1 MTSFR
6 PNSLS
11 FLWASLTFVTAIMLL
26 SSFAAASL
34 VNNLTVNNSTG
45 TNLAYSV
52 QSSAFAVGA
61 VQYVDRSYTFAS
73 PEPSVL
79 LNQTYI
85 ETANGDKA
93 VLPGSSTFM
102 SFTLGQSATVYV
114 AHDNRVLVRP
124 TWLTANF
131 MDTGLTVMGGASTAV
146 PFEVFINSYPA
157 GATVTLG
164 SNIPANGNN
173 QNSMYTVIVVPTAT
187 DTSAPTAPSTLQ
199 TTCNSAIVV
208 GLNWNKSTD
217 NVGVAGYRIVRG
229 GNVIATVSGTVPDAT
244 LYYSDLTVAASTAYS
259 YVVKAFDAAGNSTS
273 SATLPVTTP
282 AVSALG
288 DAPYCSSTKI
298 ASVAFQFNGF
308 TEDVSVGADNPPNGD
323 GSDLWPMT
331 WANDGNTY
339 AFFGDGWGLCG
350 QLDTGSTEAADKT
363 SFGIAKLTG
372 PSDVANGQ
380 CSTRFSNV
388 YGGYHSS
395 HPYSSSQLQGK
406 ASSIIAIGSNFYAIG
421 GIWPSGGGTGGAPNH
436 YEIVHSDGNPYTWQ
450 TNGPNWEFCAADA
463 NGNPTSGAFCPSS
476 FVNYGKAVANPDGY
490 VYITATPNTFGFWC
504 NTGCPA
510 FVPPANTYMMRVPS
524 GSILTQNAYQYYAG
538 LDNNGKPIWTTNT
551 SLVKPI
557 FSDRNP
563 NKTDTRGVS
572 WVMAEGLGQPVYN
585 PVVGRYISPAVS
597 GDLGQTSFYDSPNPW
612 GPWTVIS
619 YNNVN
624 LANED
629 SNHLPTGGWGN
640 FGVATAGGLG
650 VNGVAAW
657 TSADGKTVYFTFS
670 GTGTAATTADFVA
683 LQGKNMDT
691 FSYVNATLTLK

>member
-6 PNSLS
+6 LNRLS
-11 FLWASLTFVTAIMLL
+11 FLWIASAVVLL

-45 TNLAYSV
+45 TGLTYSV

-61 VQYVDRSYTFAS
+61 LQYVDRTYKFAS

-93 VLPGSSTFM
+93 VLPGNSTFM
-102 SFTLGQSATVYV
+102 TFTLGQSATVYV
-114 AHDNRVLVRP
+114 AHDDRVLVRP

-146 PFEVFINSYPA
+146 PFEVFVNSYPA
-157 GATVTLG
+157 GAVVTLG

-199 TTCNSAIVV
+199 ATCKSAIVV

-273 SATLPVTTP
+273 SVTLPVTTP
-282 AVSALG
+282 PASALG
-288 DAPYCSSTKI
+288 DAAYCSSTKI
-298 ASVAFQFNGF
+298 ASMTFNWSSAFTQAVSAGG
-308 TEDVSVGADNPPNGD
+308 TEPPHSD
-323 GSDLWPMT
+323 SSDLWNVT
-331 WANDGNTY
+331 WAADGSY
-339 AFFGDGWGLCG
+339 AFFGDGYGLCG
-350 QLDTGSTEAADKT
+350 QLDTLSGGGPNTADET
-363 SFGIAKLTG
+363 SFGIAKMTG
-372 PSDVANGQ
+372 PATGGACQ
-380 CSTRFSNV
+380 AEFSNV

-395 HPYSSSQLQGK
+395 HPFSGSQLQGK
-406 ASSIIAIGSNFYAIG
+406 ASSLIAIGSNFYAIANT
-421 GIWPSGGGTGGAPNH
+421 WPSNGQLQKGGPNH
-436 YEIVHSDGNPYTWQ
+436 YEIAHSDGNPNTWQ
-450 TNGPNWEFCAADA
+450 SNATNWEFCAADA
-463 NGNPTSGAFCPSS
+463 NGNPTSGAFCPGS

-490 VYITATPNTFGFWC
+490 VYMTATPNTFGFWC

-538 LDNNGKPIWTTNT
+538 LDNNAKPIWTTNS

-557 FSDRNP
+557 FSDRNA
-563 NKTDTRGVS
+563 NKTDSRGVS
-572 WVMAEGLGQPVYN
+572 YVMAEGLGQPVYN
-585 PVVGRYISPAVS
+585 PVVGRYIAPAVS

-640 FGVATAGGLG
+640 FGVATPGGLG

-670 GTGTAATTADFVA
+670 GSAGAAATTADFVA
-683 LQGKNMDT
+683 LQGKNMDV
-691 FSYVNATLTLK
+691 FSYVNATLTLR